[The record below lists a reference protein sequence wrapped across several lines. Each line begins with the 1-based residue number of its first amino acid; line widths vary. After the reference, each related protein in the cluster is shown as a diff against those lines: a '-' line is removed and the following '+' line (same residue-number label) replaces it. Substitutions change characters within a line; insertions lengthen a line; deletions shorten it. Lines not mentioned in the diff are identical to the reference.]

1 MRLSREVRN
10 HQATASG
17 RVARPTAGAYR
28 FRMIFGEGVLG
39 IALLFLWIFCIF
51 DVISSEPE
59 LVRNL
64 PKLVWLLIVI
74 IIPDVGSIAWLILG
88 RPRGAALSPGA
99 TWSRPQAQKR
109 SAPGPVGPEDSPHF
123 LKSIDEQRRLKA
135 WEDDLRR
142 REDEL
147 RNKDEDNT

>member
-1 MRLSREVRN
+1 
-10 HQATASG
+10 
-17 RVARPTAGAYR
+17 
-28 FRMIFGEGVLG
+28 MILGEGVLG
-39 IALLFLWIFCIF
+39 IALLFVWIFCIF

-74 IIPDVGSIAWLILG
+74 VVPDVGSIAWLVLG
-88 RPRGAALSPGA
+88 RPRGAVFSPGTTSA
-99 TWSRPQAQKR
+99 RRSPSRRTA
-109 SAPGPVGPEDSPHF
+109 GPVGPEDSPHF

-142 REDEL
+142 REEEL
-147 RNKDEDNT
+147 KRKDDDGR

>member
-1 MRLSREVRN
+1 
-10 HQATASG
+10 
-17 RVARPTAGAYR
+17 
-28 FRMIFGEGVLG
+28 MIFGEGVFG

-51 DVISSEPE
+51 DVITSEPE

-74 IIPDVGSIAWLILG
+74 IVPDVGSIAWLIVG
-88 RPRGAALSPGA
+88 RPRGAAFSPGA
-99 TWSRPQAQKR
+99 TSPRAPRQR
-109 SAPGPVGPEDSPHF
+109 GSAGPLGPEDSPHF

-142 REDEL
+142 REEEL
-147 RNKDEDNT
+147 RRRDGDGSE

>member
-1 MRLSREVRN
+1 
-10 HQATASG
+10 
-17 RVARPTAGAYR
+17 
-28 FRMIFGEGVLG
+28 MIFGEGVLG
-39 IALLFLWIFCIF
+39 IALLFIWIFCIF

-74 IIPDVGSIAWLILG
+74 IVPDVGSIAWLVLG

-99 TWSRPQAQKR
+99 TWSRQPPRQRTQ
-109 SAPGPVGPEDSPHF
+109 GPVGPEDSPHF
-123 LKSIDEQRRLKA
+123 LKSIDDQRRLKA

-142 REDEL
+142 REEEL
-147 RNKDEDNT
+147 KRKDDDDRE

>member
-1 MRLSREVRN
+1 
-10 HQATASG
+10 
-17 RVARPTAGAYR
+17 
-28 FRMIFGEGVLG
+28 MIFGEGIFG

-51 DVISSEPE
+51 DVITSDPE

-74 IIPDVGSIAWLILG
+74 IVPDVGSIAWLIVG
-88 RPRGAALSPGA
+88 RPRGAAFSPGA
-99 TWSRPQAQKR
+99 TSPRMPRRR
-109 SAPGPVGPEDSPHF
+109 SSAGPVGPEDSPHF

-142 REDEL
+142 REEEL
-147 RNKDEDNT
+147 RRRNGDDPE

>member
-1 MRLSREVRN
+1 
-10 HQATASG
+10 
-17 RVARPTAGAYR
+17 
-28 FRMIFGEGVLG
+28 MILGEGVFG

-74 IIPDVGSIAWLILG
+74 IVPDVGSIAWLILG
-88 RPRGAALSPGA
+88 RPRGAALAPGA
-99 TWSRPQAQKR
+99 TWRPTRAQR
-109 SAPGPVGPEDSPHF
+109 TPGPVGPEDSPHF

-142 REDEL
+142 REEEL
-147 RNKDEDNT
+147 KRKDDDDRE

>member
-1 MRLSREVRN
+1 
-10 HQATASG
+10 
-17 RVARPTAGAYR
+17 
-28 FRMIFGEGVLG
+28 MIFGEGFLG

-74 IIPDVGSIAWLILG
+74 IVPDVGSIAWLVLG

-99 TWSRPQAQKR
+99 TWPRPQRQR
-109 SAPGPVGPEDSPHF
+109 RTSGPVGPEDSPHF

-142 REDEL
+142 REEEL
-147 RNKDEDNT
+147 KRKDEDDRE

>member
-1 MRLSREVRN
+1 
-10 HQATASG
+10 
-17 RVARPTAGAYR
+17 
-28 FRMIFGEGVLG
+28 MIFGEGVFG
-39 IALLFLWIFCIF
+39 VALLFLWIFCIF
-51 DVISSEPE
+51 DVIASEPAI
-59 LVRNL
+59 VRNL

-74 IIPDVGSIAWLILG
+74 MVPDVGSIAWLVLG

-99 TWSRPQAQKR
+99 TWSRPHAQHR

-142 REDEL
+142 REEEL
-147 RNKDEDNT
+147 RHKDEDNT

>member
-1 MRLSREVRN
+1 
-10 HQATASG
+10 
-17 RVARPTAGAYR
+17 
-28 FRMIFGEGVLG
+28 MIFGEGVFG

-51 DVISSEPE
+51 DVITSDPE

-74 IIPDVGSIAWLILG
+74 IVPDVGSIAWLIVG
-88 RPRGAALSPGA
+88 RPRGAAFSPGA
-99 TWSRPQAQKR
+99 TSPRVPRQHR
-109 SAPGPVGPEDSPHF
+109 SAGPVGPEDSPHF

-142 REDEL
+142 REEEL
-147 RNKDEDNT
+147 RRRDGDDPE

>member
-1 MRLSREVRN
+1 
-10 HQATASG
+10 
-17 RVARPTAGAYR
+17 
-28 FRMIFGEGVLG
+28 MIFGEGVLG
-39 IALLFLWIFCIF
+39 IALFFLWIFCIF

-74 IIPDVGSIAWLILG
+74 IVPDVGSIAWLVLG

-99 TWSRPQAQKR
+99 
-109 SAPGPVGPEDSPHF
+109 PVGPEDSPHF

-142 REDEL
+142 REEEL
-147 RNKDEDNT
+147 KRKDDGDS

>member
-39 IALLFLWIFCIF
+39 IALLFLWVFCVF

-74 IIPDVGSIAWLILG
+74 IVPDVGSIAWLILG
-88 RPRGAALSPGA
+88 RPRGAAFSPGA
-99 TWSRPQAQKR
+99 TQARAPRPR
-109 SAPGPVGPEDSPHF
+109 SAPGPIGPEDSPHF
-123 LKSIDEQRRLKA
+123 LKS
-135 WEDDLRR
+135 
-142 REDEL
+142 
-147 RNKDEDNT
+147 

>member
-1 MRLSREVRN
+1 
-10 HQATASG
+10 
-17 RVARPTAGAYR
+17 
-28 FRMIFGEGVLG
+28 MIFGEGVLG

-74 IIPDVGSIAWLILG
+74 IVPDVGSIAWLILG
-88 RPRGAALSPGA
+88 RPRGAALAPGA
-99 TWSRPQAQKR
+99 TWSRPPRAQR
-109 SAPGPVGPEDSPHF
+109 TPGPVGPEDSPHF

-142 REDEL
+142 REEEL
-147 RNKDEDNT
+147 KRKDDDDRE

>member
-1 MRLSREVRN
+1 
-10 HQATASG
+10 
-17 RVARPTAGAYR
+17 
-28 FRMIFGEGVLG
+28 MIFGEGVFG

-74 IIPDVGSIAWLILG
+74 IVPDVGSIAWLVLG
-88 RPRGAALSPGA
+88 RPRGAAFSPGA
-99 TWSRPQAQKR
+99 TSPRQPRRQRTQ
-109 SAPGPVGPEDSPHF
+109 GPVGPEDSPHF

-142 REDEL
+142 REEEMK
-147 RNKDEDNT
+147 RKDDDGRE

>member
-1 MRLSREVRN
+1 
-10 HQATASG
+10 
-17 RVARPTAGAYR
+17 
-28 FRMIFGEGVLG
+28 MIFGEGAFG

-51 DVISSEPE
+51 DVITSEPT

-74 IIPDVGSIAWLILG
+74 IVPDVGSIAWLIVG

-99 TWSRPQAQKR
+99 TRPRPQR
-109 SAPGPVGPEDSPHF
+109 RAPATRGPVGPDDSPHF

-135 WEDDLRR
+135 WEDDLKR
-142 REDEL
+142 REEEL
-147 RNKDEDNT
+147 RRKDDDGS

>member
-1 MRLSREVRN
+1 
-10 HQATASG
+10 
-17 RVARPTAGAYR
+17 
-28 FRMIFGEGVLG
+28 MIFGEGFFG

-51 DVISSEPE
+51 DVIASEQT

-74 IIPDVGSIAWLILG
+74 IVPDVGSIAWLILG
-88 RPRGAALSPGA
+88 RPRGAALAPGA
-99 TWSRPQAQKR
+99 TWSRSQRPPR

-142 REDEL
+142 REEEL
-147 RNKDEDNT
+147 RRGDEDKA

>member
-1 MRLSREVRN
+1 
-10 HQATASG
+10 
-17 RVARPTAGAYR
+17 
-28 FRMIFGEGVLG
+28 MILGEGVLG

-74 IIPDVGSIAWLILG
+74 IVADVGSIAWLILG

-99 TWSRPQAQKR
+99 TWLRPPRQQR
-109 SAPGPVGPEDSPHF
+109 APGPVGPEDSPHF

-142 REDEL
+142 REEEL
-147 RNKDEDNT
+147 KRKDDDDRE

>member
-1 MRLSREVRN
+1 
-10 HQATASG
+10 
-17 RVARPTAGAYR
+17 
-28 FRMIFGEGVLG
+28 MILGEGVLG

-74 IIPDVGSIAWLILG
+74 VVPDVGSIAWLILG

-99 TWSRPQAQKR
+99 TWSRPSRPQRAQE
-109 SAPGPVGPEDSPHF
+109 PVGPEDSPHF

-142 REDEL
+142 REEELKRKDDDE
-147 RNKDEDNT
+147 RE

>member
-1 MRLSREVRN
+1 
-10 HQATASG
+10 
-17 RVARPTAGAYR
+17 
-28 FRMIFGEGVLG
+28 MIFGEGILG

-51 DVISSEPE
+51 DVIASEATI
-59 LVRNL
+59 VRNL

-74 IIPDVGSIAWLILG
+74 IVPDVGSIAWLILG
-88 RPRGAALSPGA
+88 RPRGAAFSPGA
-99 TWSRPQAQKR
+99 TWSRQQAPRR

-142 REDEL
+142 REEEL
-147 RNKDEDNT
+147 RNKDDDNT